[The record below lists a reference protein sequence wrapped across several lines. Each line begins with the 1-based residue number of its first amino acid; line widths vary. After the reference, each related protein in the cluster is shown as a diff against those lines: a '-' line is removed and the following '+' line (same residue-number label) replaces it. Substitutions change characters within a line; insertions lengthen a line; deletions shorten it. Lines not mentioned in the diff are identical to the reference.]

1 MKNLMEFSQ
10 FELEQTQ
17 EEAVVGGRRR
27 RSGSRRRRSGGRTR
41 GVRNF
46 GGFAGMCG
54 GGLEVPTDME
64 IAVEEV
70 TAEIATLEPASA
82 EAVAM
87 LVEGEVNTIA
97 IVQEYAVIRQ

>member
-27 RSGSRRRRSGGRTR
+27 GRSRRTRTTTTLSSFE
-41 GVRNF
+41 GLSSF
-46 GGFAGMCG
+46 FGMCG
-54 GGLEVPTDME
+54 GGLEVAE
-64 IAVEEV
+64 IEAAVEEV
-70 TAEIATLEPASA
+70 AAEIATLEPASA

-97 IVQEYAVIRQ
+97 IAQEYAVIRQ